1 MFCSQVLIDVFISGA
16 QATKAPPPAA
26 QDRGML
32 RPTAMPRLTADLA
45 SANDSANSS
54 ILACGVTSHTIDTLA
69 PHGTTQI
76 TMSLLPLSQG
86 VQQLTGLILQGSND
100 GRVYDKLQSFEV
112 LVRA

>member
-1 MFCSQVLIDVFISGA
+1 
-16 QATKAPPPAA
+16 
-26 QDRGML
+26 
-32 RPTAMPRLTADLA
+32 MPRLTADLA

-54 ILACGVTSHTIDTLA
+54 IVACGVTSHTIDTLA